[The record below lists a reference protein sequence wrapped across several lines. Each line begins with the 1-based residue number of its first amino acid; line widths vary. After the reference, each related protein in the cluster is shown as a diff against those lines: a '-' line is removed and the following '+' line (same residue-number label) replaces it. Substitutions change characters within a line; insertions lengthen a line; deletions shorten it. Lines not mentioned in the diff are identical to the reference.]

1 MNLNTLNRLNITKFD
16 ILKPEIM
23 KQIFFLIILS
33 FYTFSGFSQAQESKE
48 DTYQTI
54 YEIVISKD
62 GEIKHIVKQ
71 GAEISGEIDGESAFG
86 IWIFSGYPDKVKV
99 ISRKGE
105 ELGVMEL
112 NKQNPLRIVTPQPK
126 SGMRFGVGVGPVGV
140 ATGGGSGLQSFNMEK
155 YTAEIRERLETKEEK
170 IKREYYEKKEQ
181 ERLAKEAAKKAKK
194 EAKKN
199 KKK

>member
-1 MNLNTLNRLNITKFD
+1 MKQLFVLLTLTFFALNI
-16 ILKPEIM
+16 
-23 KQIFFLIILS
+23 
-33 FYTFSGFSQAQESKE
+33 FSQARESEE
-48 DTYQTI
+48 DAYQTI
-54 YEIVISKD
+54 YEIVILRD
-62 GEIKHIVKQ
+62 GEVKHVVKQ
-71 GAEISGEIDGESAFG
+71 GAEIGGEIDGESAFG
-86 IWIFSGYPDKVKV
+86 VWFFSEYPDKVKV

-140 ATGGGSGLQSFNMEK
+140 TTGGGSGLQSFNMEK
-155 YTAEIRERLETKEEK
+155 YKAEIRERLETKEEK

-181 ERLAKEAAKKAKK
+181 ERLAKEAAKRAKK